1 MFFTVANILTLL
13 SLLCSGQVLAGYL
26 QRNVAV
32 AEGPG
37 PGRVLIWSGLRVRMG
52 LHSGVKAADV
62 LVRKED
68 LRTLFSGR

>member
-1 MFFTVANILTLL
+1 VPRSGSSTLL
-13 SLLCSGQVLAGYL
+13 HQLRQHSAL
-26 QRNVAV
+26 

-37 PGRVLIWSGLRVRMG
+37 PGRLLIWSGLRVRMG

-68 LRTLFSGR
+68 LRTVYQGGQS